1 MHVPLRGSSAGL
13 VDQATGKPL
22 GSNADVRFAPYGTDG
37 AAGVVWPSGFGV
49 QQDGDRV
56 MADSPYAQL
65 YALTQQIRRST
76 KTPYDFV
83 QAVLDRVQ
91 SGTTYDENPP
101 QRPYPLAAFLFDTK
115 TGYCQQFSGVMA
127 LMLRMGGVPARVAS
141 GFSPGSYNSERKDY
155 VVRDTDAHSWV
166 EAYFPP
172 YGWITFDPTP
182 AASPATSQLDDT
194 GTSPNGGPTLPPNFG
209 GRLGQSGDRP
219 FAPGD
224 PGAGVAPT
232 QRGRRLEAA
241 RRRGARGPHG
251 APRRLHA
258 VAPAHAVRDARAG
271 GRRAAARAAPLR
283 ARPVARRD
291 ARAPGERARR
301 LRCGRGLHPR
311 GTRPPLRAL
320 DGAADRRAAPRAAPP
335 ARLGPRP
342 ARARCAHGGRS
353 RRCRAERSRIAFA
366 VRTLRSRH
374 GQRVRPLHERD
385 RAAGQRRLPRRRRAA
400 GARPR
405 PRARQGLGARGARAA
420 RCSAPRRY
428 REAAAEFEAVV
439 EHAPTNDYA
448 LFCLGRSLQ
457 LQGRHAEA
465 RKPLA
470 LASCLRP
477 EREDYSKYLGQARR
491 RAA

>member
-1 MHVPLRGSSAGL
+1 M
-13 VDQATGKPL
+13 
-22 GSNADVRFAPYGTDG
+22 
-37 AAGVVWPSGFGV
+37 
-49 QQDGDRV
+49 
-56 MADSPYAQL
+56 
-65 YALTQQIRRST
+65 
-76 KTPYDFV
+76 

-91 SGTTYDENPP
+91 PGTTYDENPP

-182 AASPATSQLDDT
+182 GRVAGQL
-194 GTSPNGGPTLPPNFG
+194 
-209 GRLGQSGDRP
+209 
-219 FAPGD
+219 
-224 PGAGVAPT
+224 
-232 QRGRRLEAA
+232 AA
-241 RRRGARGPHG
+241 RRQRRRAPTAGRRCRRTSAAAWASRATARSRP
-251 APRRLHA
+251 ATP
-258 VAPAHAVRDARAG
+258 APASRRPAGAAAGSCPSAPALVALLALLGAITLWRRRTPFATLAPEVAELQRALHRSGRDPSPDVTLARLESVLGGSDAAAAYVRAVRDRRYARSTAPPTAAQ
-271 GRRAAARAAPLR
+271 RRALR
-283 ARPVARRD
+283 RQL
-291 ARAPGERARR
+291 GS
-301 LRCGRGLHPR
+301 GL
-311 GTRPPLRAL
+311 GLA
-320 DGAADRRAAPRAAPP
+320 GV
-335 ARLGPRP
+335 
-342 ARARCAHGGRS
+342 RCAHGGRS
-353 RRCRAERSRIAFA
+353 RRCRAERSRIACG

-385 RAAGQRRLPRRRRAA
+385 PLLDNGDFHAAVVPLA
-400 GARPR
+400 
-405 PRARQGLGARGARAA
+405 RARDLEPDKASVREALGRALFGA
-420 RCSAPRRY
+420 RRY

-457 LQGRHAEA
+457 LLGRHAEA